1 MSLPR
6 LRAASCAAAAAAA
19 IGYGAYTLSAAP
31 GPDRLERWHAK
42 WASKQTRWH
51 LQQEHPL
58 LVRYRADLFGPQPRH
73 DSPSPKAARSNVL
86 FPLCGASVDLAAL
99 ALRGYRVVGVE
110 GVEAAVDALLE
121 TFGDKVEQAPPSVS
135 GSLRLRTAVAPG
147 EAGSDAPAVLR
158 AVEGDFLHLSPS
170 AADALGLP
178 RFDAAFDRGA
188 LVAVLPED
196 REAYVATLA
205 GLMAPEGRVLLVTA
219 RPAREGMDGAVA
231 AMHPASRRLCRWSTT
246 ASPALRTKCERRT
259 CASSSRPPL
268 RCGRCSARTG
278 WARSRTGGSEGAH
291 ASRRR
296 RTSSRA
302 IEQGSGLESNRNSG
316 ARDLPRCFV
325 MRL

>member
-73 DSPSPKAARSNVL
+73 DSPSPKATRSNVL

-121 TFGDKVEQAPPSVS
+121 TFGDEVEQAPPSVS
-135 GSLRLRTAVAPG
+135 GPLRLRTAVAPG

-205 GLMAPEGRVLLVTA
+205 GLMAPEGRVLLVTVEHDGFA
-219 RPAREGMDGAVA
+219 GPPYEVREADV
-231 AMHPASRRLCRWSTT
+231 RELF
-246 ASPALRTKCERRT
+246 SPAFAVRPLQREDRMGAEPHWRERGCTRFEEAAYLLT
-259 CASSSRPPL
+259 R
-268 RCGRCSARTG
+268 
-278 WARSRTGGSEGAH
+278 H
-291 ASRRR
+291 
-296 RTSSRA
+296 RA
-302 IEQGSGLESNRNSG
+302 G
-316 ARDLPRCFV
+316 
-325 MRL
+325 